1 MEIRPIFSALL
12 RNKVSLLLIGLQ
24 VALTLAIV
32 VNALF
37 IIQERIARIDRSS
50 GVDEPNIFRIASIGF
65 TPNWDNAAAID
76 EDLRLLRQLPGVRN
90 AFATNTTPLSQ
101 SGWSA
106 TMRTKADDD
115 ADGLNTAIYFADEHA
130 LDSYGADLVAG
141 RNFTREEIGQFKTNE
156 ELAAGVVI
164 VTEAAAR
171 GFYPDE
177 PELARILGKP
187 LYISPNASI
196 PPATIIGIV
205 RELKAPWDGG
215 WSPGIFERSALVPFK
230 IVSGNNALY
239 VIRTDPSERER
250 VMKEIESAMS
260 AANPNRILRS
270 VASFEDIRR
279 DFYGSDRGLAIVL
292 AVVVGALLLITGLGI
307 IGLVSFWVTQRTK
320 QIGTRRALGATRPN
334 VLRYFLTENAII
346 SVFGMALGAGLA
358 YGLNVYL
365 VNEFELARLPWYW
378 VPVGAAIV
386 FAMGQLATIGPA
398 MRASRVSPSVATRS
412 V

>member
-12 RNKVSLLLIGLQ
+12 RNKVGLVLIGLQ

-50 GVDEPNIFRIASIGF
+50 GIDEANIFRIASIGF
-65 TPNWDNAAAID
+65 TPDWNNAAAID

-90 AFATNTTPLSQ
+90 AFVTNTTPLSQ
-101 SGWSA
+101 NGWST
-106 TMRTKADDD
+106 TMRTKAEDDV
-115 ADGLNTAIYFADEHA
+115 DGLNTAVYFADEHA
-130 LDSYGADLVAG
+130 IDSYGVDLVAG
-141 RNFTREEIGQFKTNE
+141 RNFTPEEIGQFRSND
-156 ELAAGVVI
+156 ELLAGVVI

-177 PELARILGKP
+177 PELAKIVGKP
-187 LYISPNASI
+187 LYISPTSTV

-205 RELKAPWDGG
+205 RELKSPWDGG
-215 WSPGIFERSALVPFK
+215 WSPGVFERSALVPFK
-230 IVSGNNALY
+230 LVSGNNALY
-239 VIRTDPSERER
+239 VIRTEPGERER

-260 AANPNRILRS
+260 AANSNRILRS
-270 VASFEDIRR
+270 IASFEDIRR
-279 DFYGSDRGLAIVL
+279 NFYSGDRGLAIVL

-346 SVFGMALGAGLA
+346 CVFGVVLGAVMA

-365 VNEFELARLPWYW
+365 VNEFEMARLPWYW

-398 MRASRVSPSVATRS
+398 TRATRVSPSVATRS